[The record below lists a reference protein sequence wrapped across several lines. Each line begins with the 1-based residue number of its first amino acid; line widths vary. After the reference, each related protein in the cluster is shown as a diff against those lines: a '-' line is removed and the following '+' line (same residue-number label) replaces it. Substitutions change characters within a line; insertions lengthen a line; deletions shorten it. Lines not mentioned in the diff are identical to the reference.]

1 MGDPRALLGPLFST
15 TCRTSLSAY
24 HGTVNA
30 PQLFIYGD
38 LSLQVLKDLVQGPI
52 TVPLVKQ
59 TPDGLPLSKLFSPN
73 FWVPNVGAISP
84 RSPGTKNPENPIEDI
99 ATVKGRPTAR
109 FANRDHWSDALPLC
123 IAHA

>member
-1 MGDPRALLGPLFST
+1 
-15 TCRTSLSAY
+15 LSAY

-59 TPDGLPLSKLFSPN
+59 TPDGLPLSKLF
-73 FWVPNVGAISP
+73 WHISP